1 MKVTITT
8 DKPAVA
14 TVRRR
19 TDSHLIGEP
28 VEVSGKSGESVEVEV
43 KPSQRVQVREAEASP
58 EAA

>member
-19 TDSHLIGEP
+19 IDSHLIGEP
-28 VEVSGKSGESVEVEV
+28 VEVSGNAGESVEVEV
-43 KPSQRVQVREAEASP
+43 KPTQRVQVREAEAAP
-58 EAA
+58 ESA